1 MDPLEK
7 KEKGGKQKKQD
18 REKVRK
24 RKRNKKKEK
33 KRKKGDLF
41 YEFSLGEIRLTT
53 SPCIRSRHALSKI
66 VLDRERKTY
75 QLSKY

>member
-7 KEKGGKQKKQD
+7 KGKKRQKK
-18 REKVRK
+18 K
-24 RKRNKKKEK
+24 KKKEK
-33 KRKKGDLF
+33 REGKKKKLKKNKGNLI

-75 QLSKY
+75 QLSKD

>member
-1 MDPLEK
+1 MK
-7 KEKGGKQKKQD
+7 KEKKGRKGENNI
-18 REKVRK
+18 EKVRK
-24 RKRNKKKEK
+24 RKRNKKKRKK

-41 YEFSLGEIRLTT
+41 YEFSLGETRLTT

>member
-7 KEKGGKQKKQD
+7 KDNRAKKLETEK
-18 REKVRK
+18 REKK
-24 RKRNKKKEK
+24 L
-33 KRKKGDLF
+33 KKGNLI
-41 YEFSLGEIRLTT
+41 YEFSLREIRLTT

-75 QLSKY
+75 QLSKD

>member
-7 KEKGGKQKKQD
+7 RAKNAKK
-18 REKVRK
+18 KK
-24 RKRNKKKEK
+24 KKKKEK
-33 KRKKGDLF
+33 REGKKKIKKNKGNLI
-41 YEFSLGEIRLTT
+41 YEFSLREIRLMT

-75 QLSKY
+75 QLSKD